1 MPALEGSS
9 AALSVVTERLK
20 LRTIAD
26 NFCVDCVINAR
37 HQRISVTNLHN
48 LASVA
53 RERRA
58 APLAARFRLAQAL
71 ASAVLPPTL
80 PTPSLM

>member
-9 AALSVVTERLK
+9 AALSVVTEKLN
-20 LRTIAD
+20 LRTISND
-26 NFCVDCVINAR
+26 IFIDSVINAR
-37 HQRISVTNLHN
+37 HQGISVTNLHN

-58 APLAARFRLAQAL
+58 AP
-71 ASAVLPPTL
+71 
-80 PTPSLM
+80 